1 MRRKCAECPT
11 WTQTVCRH
19 VFGANWGDKSRNGE
33 GCDFHL
39 DDVAEAWRKAG
50 WTPEKGT
57 TKEITL
63 PLPGAPTMP
72 RRPVRGARIVDA
84 SSKFLDVNITA
95 EMRAYVRALAIERK
109 ENRTR

>member
-57 TKEITL
+57 TKEISL
-63 PLPGAPTMP
+63 P
-72 RRPVRGARIVDA
+72 RRPVRPKVSA
-84 SSKFLDVNITA
+84 NILRQA
-95 EMRAYVRALAIERK
+95 ELFFGRMK
-109 ENRTR
+109 